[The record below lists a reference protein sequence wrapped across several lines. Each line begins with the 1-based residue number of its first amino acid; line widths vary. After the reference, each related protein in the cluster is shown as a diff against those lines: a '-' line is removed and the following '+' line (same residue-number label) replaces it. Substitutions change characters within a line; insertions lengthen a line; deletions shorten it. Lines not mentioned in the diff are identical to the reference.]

1 MIAIAIFFTFTL
13 QFYVPVSI
21 LWKGIENKIPA
32 ARKNIS
38 EYGLRVGLVVSH
50 AAVDTLPKINS
61 WSIWIWQILC
71 CGIAVALPNLG
82 PFISLIGAVCL
93 STLGMMVPAIIE
105 LAVYN
110 EDPGYGRFKW
120 RLWKNSGLILF
131 GIVGF
136 VTGTYVSICEFQ
148 AEFNGGHVGD
158 AQWAAAQKFT
168 LI

>member
-21 LWKGIENKIPA
+21 LWKGIENKISA
-32 ARKNIS
+32 SRKNIS
-38 EYGLRVGLVVSH
+38 EYGLRVGLVVSISFQFKVKH
-50 AAVDTLPKINS
+50 YLIDCL
-61 WSIWIWQILC
+61 QLLC

-93 STLGMMVPAIIE
+93 STLGMIVPSVIE
-105 LAVYN
+105 LAVYY

-120 RLWKNSGLILF
+120 RLWKNSCLILF

-136 VTGTYVSICEFQ
+136 LTGTYVSIREFQ
-148 AEFNGGHVGD
+148 AEFNKSGHD
-158 AQWAAAQKFT
+158 EM
-168 LI
+168 